1 MPLFSKLFGGGS
13 SKEPEPETYQGFR
26 IYPTPEKES
35 GGYRLAARI
44 EKEVGGETRR
54 QHFIRADVFSSEDEA
69 RAASVRKAKQ
79 LIDESGDAL
88 FG

>member
-1 MPLFSKLFGGGS
+1 MSLFSKLFGGGAAP
-13 SKEPEPETYQGFR
+13 EPEPETHAGFR
-26 IYPTPEKES
+26 IFPAPEKES

-44 EKEVGGETRR
+44 EKEVGGETRSHR
-54 QHFIRADVFSSEDEA
+54 LIRADVFSSEDEA

-79 LIDESGDAL
+79 LIDQIGEGL